1 MAAKQQTLLR
11 IKHCIATQMLQLI
24 FSQIN
29 LFFLEKDWKYDHI
42 LMSEAEF

>member
-11 IKHCIATQMLQLI
+11 IKHYIATQILQLI

-29 LFFLEKDWKYDHI
+29 TFFLEEDWKYDHI
-42 LMSEAEF
+42 LMSEAQF